1 LVGDRINARRKAL
14 RLTQADLAKKLG
26 ISQPRVSQLIH
37 SDDLNLRTIKKIAMA
52 LGVTESYLIREK

>member
-1 LVGDRINARRKAL
+1 MVGDRINARRKAL
-14 RLTQADLAKKLG
+14 RLTQADLAEKLG